1 MSIDL
6 SGIIEDMHINM
17 VANFIASIFRMHTG
31 FIYIKLDNIN
41 PQKLEVVVKEL
52 LSNDFDVMTRI
63 EKDGLMIQVQ
73 PKKKK

>member
-6 SGIIEDMHINM
+6 SGVIEDMHVNM
-17 VANFIASIFRMHTG
+17 IATFLASIFRLHTG
-31 FIYIKLDNIN
+31 FVYIKLDGIN
-41 PQKLEVVVKEL
+41 PQKIEAVIKEM
-52 LSNDFDVMTRI
+52 LSGDFDVMTKI

>member
-6 SGIIEDMHINM
+6 TNIIEDMHINL

-31 FIYIKLDNIN
+31 FMYVKLDGIN
-41 PQKLEVVVKEL
+41 TQKLETVVKEM

-63 EKDGLMIQVQ
+63 EKDGLAIQVQ

>member
-6 SGIIEDMHINM
+6 TGIIEDMHVNM
-17 VANFIASIFRMHTG
+17 VANFLASIFRMHTG
-31 FIYIKLDNIN
+31 FMYVKLDNIN
-41 PQKLEVVVKEL
+41 MQKLETVIKEL
-52 LSNDFDVMTRI
+52 LANDFDVMTRI